1 MPGERADCFD
11 KRRDR
16 RTMAQAPALKIAYLC
31 DQSPEDRHSYSGGN
45 ARLLASLRDH
55 VGDVTVLGSDWH
67 AAQPARQVIEALPDS
82 LTIRARWRAH
92 LALGPVIARGVADE
106 LRRARYDVVFCA
118 YSFQSLHRLRLPYP
132 MVTAY
137 TSDAT
142 PTVYKCSEVGE
153 AFGSF
158 LKVSRLIDPLILRA
172 ERQVFQA
179 TDLLLW
185 PSEWLKRQADPLYGL
200 DPDRS
205 LVVPWGANIAD
216 PGPPVAPPRLE
227 QGAPLELLVLGR
239 DWFAKGGPVAF
250 DTMKALR
257 AAGHDARLTVIGCTP
272 PDFHRTDHV
281 TVHPHL
287 DKSKPDER
295 AIFDACLRSAHF
307 MVMASVESYGFAFCE
322 ASAHGLPS
330 LCLNVGRVPVREGV
344 NGHAVA
350 PGGDTVA
357 QFSDLIHG
365 YLKDPATYDALRA
378 TTRREYETRLNWAS
392 WGERVRAE
400 LESARSRLAKP

>member
-1 MPGERADCFD
+1 
-11 KRRDR
+11 
-16 RTMAQAPALKIAYLC
+16 MAQAQPLKIAYLC
-31 DQSPEDRHSYSGGN
+31 DQSPEDRLSYSGGN
-45 ARLLASLRDH
+45 ARLVAALRDH

-67 AAQPARQVIEALPDS
+67 AAQPARHLIEALPDS
-82 LTIRARWRAH
+82 VTIRARWRAQ
-92 LALGPVIARGVADE
+92 LALGRMIARGVTDE
-106 LRRARYDVVFCA
+106 LRQGQYDVLFCA

-142 PTVYKCSEVGE
+142 PTTYKRSEVGK

-179 TDLLLW
+179 TDLLFW
-185 PSEWLKRQADPLYGL
+185 PSEWLKAEADPLYGL
-200 DPDRS
+200 DPARS

-216 PGPPVAPPRLE
+216 PGPSMTPPRLE
-227 QGAPLELLVLGR
+227 TGALLHLLVLGR

-250 DTMKALR
+250 ETMEQLR
-257 AAGHDARLTVIGCTP
+257 ALGHDARLTVIGCTP
-272 PDFHRTDHV
+272 PDSHRTAHV
-281 TVHPHL
+281 TVHAHL

-295 AIFDACLRSAHF
+295 ATLDACFKSAHF
-307 MVMASVESYGFAFCE
+307 MVMASFESYGFAFCE

-330 LCLNVGRVPVREGV
+330 LCLNVGGVPVREGV

-350 PGGDTVA
+350 PGGDSVA
-357 QFSDLIHG
+357 AFTTLITG
-365 YLKDPATYDALRA
+365 YLQDSTAYDRLRA
-378 TTRREYETRLNWAS
+378 TSRQEYETRLNWQS
-392 WGERVRAE
+392 WGKTVRARLIE
-400 LESARSRLAKP
+400 ARARLEKP